1 MERAATLKQ
10 YLQHIGHSAKTIK
23 SYLYT
28 VDIFLHLSPGAEN
41 FKYKDVLN
49 YMSEKGKHYNNIHTK
64 TAVLSGIKKYYDYL
78 IEIGKR
84 NDHPCRTIYF
94 KGGNRNRDIIHAD
107 LFTSQELELLMER
120 EERYPALKL
129 KNQVLVSLL
138 IYQALTAGE
147 IAALKV
153 EHIDL
158 DKGTVYVKESRT
170 LAKRHLELQPKQYR
184 LLDRYIQESRKELIS
199 VETDKLVLGKL
210 GTPITTDDIN
220 YIVSTFKPLF
230 PDRNLNSKT
239 IRQSVI
245 ANWLNEKKIPLE
257 QVQLMTGQKWI
268 STTAKYRQTSV
279 EEQRTLINKFH
290 PMG

>member
-1 MERAATLKQ
+1 MERAITFKQ
-10 YLQHIGHSAKTIK
+10 YLQHMGHSEKTIK
-23 SYLYT
+23 SYQYT
-28 VDIFLHLSPGAEN
+28 VDIFLHLSPGAEK
-41 FKYKDVLN
+41 FKYKDVLD
-49 YMSEKGKHYNNIHTK
+49 YMSEKGKHYDNIHTK

-84 NDHPCRTIYF
+84 NDHPCRTIYL

-120 EERYPALKL
+120 EERYQALKL
-129 KNQVLVSLL
+129 KNQVLISLL

-147 IAALKV
+147 IAELKV
-153 EHIDL
+153 QHIDM

-184 LLDRYIQESRKELIS
+184 LIDRYIRESRKELIS

-230 PDRNLNSKT
+230 TDRNLNSKT

-245 ANWLNEKKIPLE
+245 ANWLNEKKVPLE
-257 QVQLMTGQKWI
+257 QVQLMAGQKWI

-279 EEQRTLINKFH
+279 EEQRTMINKFH

>member
-1 MERAATLKQ
+1 
-10 YLQHIGHSAKTIK
+10 
-23 SYLYT
+23 
-28 VDIFLHLSPGAEN
+28 
-41 FKYKDVLN
+41 
-49 YMSEKGKHYNNIHTK
+49 
-64 TAVLSGIKKYYDYL
+64 
-78 IEIGKR
+78 
-84 NDHPCRTIYF
+84 
-94 KGGNRNRDIIHAD
+94 
-107 LFTSQELELLMER
+107 MER

-129 KNQVLVSLL
+129 KNQVLTSLL

-170 LAKRHLELQPKQYR
+170 LAKRYLELQPKQYR
-184 LLDRYIQESRKELIS
+184 LIDRYIQESRKELIS

-220 YIVSTFKPLF
+220 YIVSTFKLLF

>member
-1 MERAATLKQ
+1 MERATTFKQ
-10 YLQHIGHSAKTIK
+10 YLQHIGHSETTIK

-28 VDIFLHLSPGAEN
+28 VDIFLYLSPGAEK
-41 FKYKDVLN
+41 FKYKDILD
-49 YMSEKGKHYNNIHTK
+49 YMSEKGKHY
-64 TAVLSGIKKYYDYL
+64 D
-78 IEIGKR
+78 
-84 NDHPCRTIYF
+84 
-94 KGGNRNRDIIHAD
+94 RNRDVIHAD
-107 LFTSQELELLMER
+107 LFTSQELELLIER

-129 KNQVLVSLL
+129 NNQVLTSLL

-170 LAKRHLELQPKQYR
+170 LAKRYLELQPKQYR
-184 LLDRYIQESRKELIS
+184 LIDRYIH
-199 VETDKLVLGKL
+199 KLVLGKL

-220 YIVSTFKPLF
+220 YIVSTFKLLF

>member
-1 MERAATLKQ
+1 MERATTFKQ
-10 YLQHIGHSAKTIK
+10 YLQHIGHSETTIK

-28 VDIFLHLSPGAEN
+28 VDIFLYLSPGAEK
-41 FKYKDVLN
+41 FKYKDILD
-49 YMSEKGKHYNNIHTK
+49 YMSEKGKHY
-64 TAVLSGIKKYYDYL
+64 D
-78 IEIGKR
+78 
-84 NDHPCRTIYF
+84 
-94 KGGNRNRDIIHAD
+94 RNRDVIHAD
-107 LFTSQELELLMER
+107 LFTSQELELLIER

-129 KNQVLVSLL
+129 NNQVLTSLL

-170 LAKRHLELQPKQYR
+170 LAKRYLELQPKQYR
-184 LLDRYIQESRKELIS
+184 LIDRYIQESRKELIS

-220 YIVSTFKPLF
+220 YIVSTFKLLF
-230 PDRNLNSKT
+230 PDRNLNPKT